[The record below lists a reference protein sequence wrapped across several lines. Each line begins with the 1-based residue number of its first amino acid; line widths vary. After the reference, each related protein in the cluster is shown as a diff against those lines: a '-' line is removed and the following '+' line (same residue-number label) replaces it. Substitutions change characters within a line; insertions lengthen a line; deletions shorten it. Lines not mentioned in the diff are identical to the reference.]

1 VSPPIVWSLLAFV
14 VCFAFAAETAL
25 GFGAMVLSLS
35 MGAQLVPL
43 DALLPTLLPL
53 NIALSLY
60 LVARTWRSIDRRF
73 LLRRLFPA
81 VLAGVPL
88 GIVAFAHLPRPILVR
103 GFGAFV
109 VLLALSELLRAWR
122 GAEAR
127 TLGRPLRI
135 VLLVLGG
142 AIHGAFATGG
152 PLIVYVASRELR
164 DKHAFRATLSALWAV
179 AGVAIVSSLA
189 VSGKITET
197 TLRGSALLLLPCAL
211 GLAIGEVVHRRI
223 DERRLRVAVFVMLLI
238 AGSLLLRGG

>member
-1 VSPPIVWSLLAFV
+1 MSPSIVWSLLALV

-35 MGAQLVPL
+35 VGAQLVPL

-53 NIALSLY
+53 NVALSLY

-88 GIVAFAHLPRPILVR
+88 GIVAFAHLSRSLLVR
-103 GFGAFV
+103 CFGAFV

-122 GAEAR
+122 RAESP
-127 TLGRPLRI
+127 TLARPLRI
-135 VLLVLGG
+135 ALLVLGG

-152 PLIVYVASRELR
+152 PLIVYVASREVR

-179 AGVAIVSSLA
+179 TGVAIVLSLA
-189 VSGKITET
+189 LSGKLTEA
-197 TLRGSALLLLPCAL
+197 TLRGSAVLILPCAC
-211 GLAIGEVVHRRI
+211 GLVIGEWVHRRV
-223 DERRLRVAVFVMLLI
+223 DERRLRVTVFVLLLV